1 MSDRVA
7 DTPAG
12 SERSGSEPSRRPNV
26 VLIITDQHRPDHTG
40 FGGHPIASTPNLDSL
55 AARGTVLDRAFAA
68 NPICMPNRA
77 TLMTGRMPSVHGTR
91 FNGIALDPDSVTVPG
106 LLHEAGYRTAMVG
119 KAHFQ
124 NMGMGKDL
132 IEMVTGGAPGRDAVD
147 RRRPDGWDQLED
159 DARYREGPVALPEQY
174 YGFEHVELAVGH
186 ADLMSGHYVQWLAEQ
201 GVSPADVQGRDA
213 SPSPFAPWWQIWQ
226 PALPEELY
234 PTAWVGER
242 AATYV
247 ADAGDEPY
255 FLQVSFPDP
264 HHPFT
269 PPGRYYDMFDP
280 ADMVL
285 PDTFDD
291 DHAGS
296 PRHLQ
301 RWRASRDKPPPELAV
316 QPFSPTEAVF
326 REAAAKELGSIACID
341 DAIGRVLDAV
351 AASDSA
357 EDTVVVFTSDHG
369 EMFGDH
375 GLMLKSAMHYVPAL
389 RVPLVVADPRRPESH
404 GRRSAATVSSTDIAA
419 TLMALGGVDAPAGV
433 QGRDLTPVLDDPQV
447 AVREAAVV
455 EEDEPFDM
463 AMLRRPLRMRTLV
476 SDTARLSVYAGSD
489 TGELYDLVE
498 DPDELVNR
506 WHDPAWRDRRLELT
520 DQLMQSMLDLADEGT
535 VPTALA

>member
-1 MSDRVA
+1 MGAVDVSDV
-7 DTPAG
+7 G
-12 SERSGSEPSRRPNV
+12 EPHGRRPNV

-40 FGGHPIASTPNLDSL
+40 FGGHQVAQTPHLDSL
-55 AARGTVLDRAFAA
+55 AARGTVVDRAFAA

-91 FNGIALDPDSVTVPG
+91 FNGIALDPDAVTVPG
-106 LLHEAGYRTAMVG
+106 LLREAGYRTGLVG

-124 NMGMGKDL
+124 NMGMGRDL
-132 IEMVTGGAPGRDAVD
+132 IGLVTGDGPRRDAAE
-147 RRRPDGWDQLED
+147 RGRSEGWDLLED
-159 DARYREGPVALPEQY
+159 DARYREGPVALPEAY

-186 ADLMSGHYVQWLAEQ
+186 ADLMSGHYVQWLVEQ
-201 GVSPADVQGRDA
+201 GVEPSDVQGRDA
-213 SPSPFAPWWQIWQ
+213 SPERYDPWWQIWRPSL
-226 PALPEELY
+226 PAELY

-242 AATYV
+242 AASFV
-247 ADAGDEPY
+247 ADAGGRDEPY

-269 PPGRYYDMFDP
+269 PPGRYHDMFDP

-285 PDTFDD
+285 PATFDD
-291 DHAGS
+291 DHEGS

-301 RWRASRDKPPPELAV
+301 RWRASRGKQPPELAV
-316 QPFSPTEAVF
+316 QPFSPTEEIF

-341 DAIGRVLDAV
+341 DAVGRVLAAV

-357 EDTVVVFTSDHG
+357 ADTVVVFTSDHG

-389 RVPLVVADPRRPESH
+389 RVPLVVADPRRPDSH
-404 GRRSAATVSSTDIAA
+404 GRRSDSLVSSTDIAV
-419 TLMALGGVDAPAGV
+419 TLMSLGGVEPVAGV
-433 QGRDLTPVLDDPQV
+433 QGRDLTPLLDDPSV
-447 AVREAAVV
+447 AVRDVAVV

-489 TGELYDLVE
+489 DGELYDLVD

-506 WHDPAWRDRRLELT
+506 WHDPAWRSRRLELT

>member
-1 MSDRVA
+1 MGV
-7 DTPAG
+7 
-12 SERSGSEPSRRPNV
+12 SGVGEPQGRRPNV

-40 FGGHPIASTPNLDSL
+40 FGGHPVAQTPHLDSL
-55 AARGTVLDRAFAA
+55 AARGTVVDRAFAA

-91 FNGIALDPDSVTVPG
+91 FNGIALDPDAVTVPG
-106 LLHEAGYRTAMVG
+106 LLREAGYRTGLVG

-124 NMGMGKDL
+124 NMGMGRDL
-132 IEMVTGGAPGRDAVD
+132 IGLVTGDGPRRDAVE
-147 RRRPDGWDQLED
+147 RGRAEGWDLLED
-159 DARYREGPVALPEQY
+159 DVRYREGPVALPEAY

-186 ADLMSGHYVQWLAEQ
+186 ADLMSGHYVQWLVEQ
-201 GVSPADVQGRDA
+201 GVHPSDAQGRDA
-213 SPSPFAPWWQIWQ
+213 SPERYDPWWQIWRPSL
-226 PALPEELY
+226 PAELY

-242 AATYV
+242 AASFV
-247 ADAGDEPY
+247 ADAGGRDEPY

-269 PPGRYYDMFDP
+269 PPGRYHDMFDP

-285 PDTFDD
+285 PATFDD
-291 DHAGS
+291 DHEGS

-301 RWRASRDKPPPELAV
+301 RWRSSRGKPPPELAV
-316 QPFSPTEAVF
+316 QPFSPTEEIF

-341 DAIGRVLDAV
+341 DAVGRVLAAV

-357 EDTVVVFTSDHG
+357 DDTVVVFTSDHG

-389 RVPLVVADPRRPESH
+389 RVPLVLADPRRPDSH
-404 GRRSAATVSSTDIAA
+404 GRRSDSLVSSTDIAV
-419 TLMALGGVDAPAGV
+419 TLMSLGGVEPVAGV
-433 QGRDLTPVLDDPQV
+433 QGRDLTPLLDDPSV
-447 AVREAAVV
+447 EMRDAVVV

-489 TGELYDLVE
+489 DGELYDLVD

-506 WHDPAWRDRRLELT
+506 WHDPAWRSRRLELT
-520 DQLMQSMLDLADEGT
+520 DQLVQSMLDLADEGT